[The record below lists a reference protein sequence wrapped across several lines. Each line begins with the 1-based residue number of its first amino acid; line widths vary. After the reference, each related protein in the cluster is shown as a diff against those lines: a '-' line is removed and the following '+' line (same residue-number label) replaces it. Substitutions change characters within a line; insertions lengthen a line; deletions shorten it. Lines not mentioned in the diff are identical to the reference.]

1 MLKGAIFLFFCV
13 QIYDSPESE
22 LKLNDVFEFF
32 GVLTFDSELPSE
44 KVDQDEF
51 SNGLCDD
58 VSVNL
63 PPNKVLTPVD
73 LTSLLFC
80 IYQHSNTSGH

>member
-1 MLKGAIFLFFCV
+1 MLKSEFFCV

-22 LKLNDVFEFF
+22 LKLNDVFEFV

-80 IYQHSNTSGH
+80 IYKHSNTSRN